1 MNNFRYKP
9 PHNFGESLVSHSLG
23 YKNLNILI
31 KLNQFLIPYF
41 RGVTRG

>member
-9 PHNFGESLVSHSLG
+9 QHDFWESLVSHSLG

-31 KLNQFLIPYF
+31 KLNQFLIPYY
-41 RGVTRG
+41 RGDTRG